1 MTVRKNTVRARLT
14 LVYSG
19 LFVVCGAALLTIT
32 YLLVSRTKR
41 NLVFRSFNA
50 KGDPLPPPDLMDELT
65 QRARAGAERQ
75 HQETLHALLVYSG
88 VALAIMA
95 VLALALGW
103 LMAGRI
109 LRPLR
114 TMVAS
119 IQRISARNVHDRLAA
134 TGPQD
139 ELKDLADTVDGLLQ
153 RLETALDAH
162 KRFVANAA
170 HELRTPLTLEH
181 ALIEETLTDRTA
193 AVPQSRALC
202 ERLLELRRQQ
212 AAMLESLLTLAGS
225 ERGLSQ
231 RDHVDLSAITERTVS
246 AYQAAALHTGI
257 GLTAR
262 IEPAWTT
269 GDLALVERLVANLVD
284 NAVGYNVPSG
294 SVEVRTGVRDGR
306 AVLVVT
312 NTGVPIPPERVD
324 ALFEPF
330 QRLDRTAG
338 RAGHHGLGLSIVR
351 AIAAAH
357 DAAIDATPGPSGG
370 LRIEVTFPGVGRE
383 PAADRAMAG
392 PGLAA
397 AL

>member
-1 MTVRKNTVRARLT
+1 MVRTRLT
-14 LVYSG
+14 LLYSG
-19 LFVVCGAALLTIT
+19 LFVLCGAALLTIT
-32 YLLVSRTKR
+32 YLLVSNTKR
-41 NLVFRSFNA
+41 DLVIRNFN
-50 KGDPLPPPDLMDELT
+50 GQGGPVPPADVIDSLA
-65 QRARAGAERQ
+65 QRARAEAERQ
-75 HQETLHALLVYSG
+75 HQETLQALLTYSG

-114 TMVAS
+114 TMIIS

-134 TGPQD
+134 TGPRD
-139 ELKDLADTVDGLLQ
+139 ELRDLSDTVDGLLQ

-193 AVPQSRALC
+193 TLPQYRSLC

-212 AAMLESLLTLAGS
+212 AAMLESLLTLASS

-231 RDHVDLSAITERTVS
+231 REHVDLSEIAGRLV
-246 AYQAAALHTGI
+246 ALPAGVR
-257 GLTAR
+257 LNAR
-262 IEPAWTT
+262 IDPAWTT
-269 GDLALVERLVANLVD
+269 GDPALVERLVANLLD
-284 NAVGYNVPSG
+284 NAIAYNVPGG

-306 AVLVVT
+306 AVLTVV
-312 NTGVPIPPERVD
+312 NTGDPIPPDRV
-324 ALFEPF
+324 AGLFEPF
-330 QRLDRTAG
+330 QRLDRTVG

-351 AIAAAH
+351 AIAVAH
-357 DAAIDATPGPSGG
+357 DADITAAPGPDGG
-370 LRIEVTFPGVGRE
+370 LRVEVTFAGVLVPESSVPGE
-383 PAADRAMAG
+383 S
-392 PGLAA
+392 LAQH
-397 AL
+397 